1 MNIFFVS
8 LGCDKNLTDS
18 ETMLGLLDRAG
29 YRVTDE
35 PDDADYIIVNSCCF
49 IGDAKEESID
59 TILEMASY
67 KESGKCRGLIVCG
80 CLAQRYSEEIKTE
93 LPEVDAIVGTTSYD
107 KIVEVIDELSGRSNA
122 DNNLSGD
129 ISGLDMQDENER
141 LNPVCVLDDRDRL
154 PDKKPG
160 LLTTGG
166 HFAYLKIAEG
176 CNRRCTYCVIPSVR
190 GDYRSYPIED
200 LYDEAVRLAEG
211 GVKELILVAQ
221 ETCLYGTDLYGVK
234 SLPKLLNKL
243 SQIEGLKWIRIMYCY
258 PEEIDAELVEAIK
271 RNPKVLHYLD
281 MPIQHASDKILRRM
295 GRAVTGEQ
303 IREKIRLLRSS
314 IPDITLRTT
323 IITGFPGEDEE
334 DMDTLLGFID
344 DCEFDRLGVFTYSR
358 EEGTPAADF
367 DSQIDEDVKLERKND
382 VMVLQAEISRDIN
395 KRLTGTVTE
404 AFIQGEIPDEGVY
417 VGRTYRDAPDVDGL
431 VFITSDK
438 KLFSGD
444 LVKIRITGAKE
455 YDLTGE
461 LYEPTE

>member
-1 MNIFFVS
+1 MYIYFIS

-18 ETMLGLLDRAG
+18 ECMLGLLDRAG
-29 YRVTDE
+29 HQVTDE
-35 PDDADYIIVNSCCF
+35 AEKADYIIINSCCF
-49 IGDAKEESID
+49 IGDAKEESIN
-59 TILEMASY
+59 TILEMAQY
-67 KESGKCRGLIVCG
+67 KETGNCKGLILCG
-80 CLAQRYSEEIKTE
+80 CLAERYHDEIVSE

-107 KIVEVIDELSGRSNA
+107 RIVEVIDELSGHYKDPA
-122 DNNLSGD
+122 DSASGD
-129 ISGLDMQDENER
+129 DTSVAPVLV
-141 LNPVCVLDDRDRL
+141 LNDKNRL
-154 PDKKPG
+154 PEKSAG

-190 GDYRSYPIED
+190 GDYRSYPVEE
-200 LYDEAVRLAEG
+200 LMSEAERLVKG

-221 ETCLYGTDLYGVK
+221 ETCLYGTDIYGRK
-234 SLPKLLNKL
+234 SLSVLLDRL
-243 SQIEGLKWIRIMYCY
+243 SGIEDLQWIRIMYCY
-258 PEEIDAELVEAIK
+258 PEEIDEELVDAIK

-281 MPIQHASDKILRRM
+281 MPIQHASDRILRRM
-295 GRAVTGEQ
+295 GRAVTNAQ
-303 IREKIRLLRSS
+303 IREKIKMLRDN
-314 IPDITLRTT
+314 IPDIALRTT

-334 DMDTLLGFID
+334 DMDTLLGFVD

-367 DSQIDEDVKLERKND
+367 EDQIDEDVKKERRED

-395 KRLTGTVTE
+395 KRLKGTVTE

-444 LVKIRITGAKE
+444 MVKVMITGAKE

-461 LYEPTE
+461 LYELTE